1 MSLYIPCSPTVMLSR
16 GQSAARSDL
25 MLQDNNPPI
34 DALDREGGILVVTLS
49 GVELRSASILIDR
62 KFHEGMIGFVERLD
76 RPFSCLMPRL
86 TSAEAGH
93 AMDMIEVPKSELPY
107 RVNALEKPLLSAESL
122 RIIESSLEGVALAYL
137 GAFEDLN
144 QAVASACRGRDI
156 PYAVVSEY
164 TLQTELEIMRA
175 NTPSAARRL
184 WREARIRLGRHRR
197 LRLVASAQE
206 VHANGYPT
214 YRELAA
220 ANPRRMLFL
229 DTRARAQD
237 IISEADLRE
246 RLAARANRSPRL
258 LYAGRYHPMKGALD
272 VIKVGIELERLG
284 MDFQLDLY
292 GKGPLREPMALLASR
307 SNAAGKIKIHD
318 AVAYRPDLQRIAKQ
332 ADLFICCHVQGDPSC
347 TYLETFACG
356 VPIVGYANEM
366 WTPLSQ
372 DSGAGEVVP
381 KGDYKALAKTVARLL
396 GSSRLEELSL
406 RARNFAEANT
416 MEIAW
421 DRRISHLAAL
431 VRIPH

>member
-1 MSLYIPCSPTVMLSR
+1 MLE
-16 GQSAARSDL
+16 
-25 MLQDNNPPI
+25 DNNPPI
-34 DALDREGGILVVTLS
+34 DALGRRDGILVVALC
-49 GVELRSASILIDR
+49 GAELRSRSILIDR

-76 RPFSCLMPRL
+76 RPFSCLMPRF
-86 TSAEAGH
+86 TPAESSQ
-93 AMDMIEVPKSELPY
+93 AMDMIEVPISELPY
-107 RVNALEKPLLSAESL
+107 RANVLEKPLLGADSL
-122 RIIESSLEGVALAYL
+122 RIVERSLDGVALAYL

-144 QAVASACRGRDI
+144 LAVASACRGRDI

-175 NTPSAARRL
+175 NTSSAARRL
-184 WREARIRLGRHRR
+184 WREARIRLGKPRR
-197 LRLVASAQE
+197 LRFVASAQE

-220 ANPRRMLFL
+220 ANPRRMLFF
-229 DTRARAQD
+229 DTRARAED
-237 IISEADLRE
+237 IICESELCE
-246 RLAARANRSPRL
+246 RLASRANRRPRL
-258 LYAGRYHPMKGALD
+258 IYAGRYHPMKGTLD
-272 VIKVGIELERLG
+272 VIKVGIELDRLG

-292 GKGPLREPMALLASR
+292 GKGPLNEPMASLASQ

-318 AVAYRPDLQRIAKQ
+318 AVSYRPDLQRIAKQ

-381 KGDYKALAKTVARLL
+381 KGDYKALAKAVARLV
-396 GSSRLEELSL
+396 GTSRLAELSI
-406 RARNFAEANT
+406 RARNFAKANT

-431 VRIPH
+431 VRTPH

>member
-1 MSLYIPCSPTVMLSR
+1 MLSR

-49 GVELRSASILIDR
+49 GVELHSASILIDR

-122 RIIESSLEGVALAYL
+122 RIIESSLDGVALAYL

-214 YRELAA
+214 YWELAA

-246 RLAARANRSPRL
+246 RLAARANRPSRL

-284 MDFQLDLY
+284 MDFQLELY

-307 SNAAGKIKIHD
+307 SNAAGRLKSMTRLRIDRIFSGSRSKQISSSAATCRATLHVRTWKLLP
-318 AVAYRPDLQRIAKQ
+318 AAYRSWDTLTKCGH
-332 ADLFICCHVQGDPSC
+332 LF
-347 TYLETFACG
+347 LR
-356 VPIVGYANEM
+356 
-366 WTPLSQ
+366 TP
-372 DSGAGEVVP
+372 AP
-381 KGDYKALAKTVARLL
+381 ARLSLKAIIKRSPKQWL
-396 GSSRLEELSL
+396 GFWAHLVSRNCRSELATL
-406 RARNFAEANT
+406 P
-416 MEIAW
+416 
-421 DRRISHLAAL
+421 RRTPWRSHGTGVSRTWLPSFEFLTSA
-431 VRIPH
+431 

>member
-1 MSLYIPCSPTVMLSR
+1 MLE
-16 GQSAARSDL
+16 
-25 MLQDNNPPI
+25 DNNPRIGSLGPG
-34 DALDREGGILVVTLS
+34 GGILVLALCGT
-49 GVELRSASILIDR
+49 ELRPRSILIDR
-62 KFHEGMIGFVERLD
+62 KFHEGMMGYVERLD
-76 RPFSCLMPRL
+76 RPFSCLMPRF
-86 TSAEAGH
+86 TPAEASQ
-93 AMDMIEVPKSELPY
+93 AMDMIEVPISELPY
-107 RVNALEKPLLSAESL
+107 RVNLLEKPLLGADSL
-122 RIIESSLEGVALAYL
+122 RIIERSLDGVALAYL
-137 GAFEDLN
+137 GAFEGLN
-144 QAVASACRGRDI
+144 LAVANACRGRDI

-184 WREARIRLGRHRR
+184 WREARIRLAKNRR
-197 LRLVASAQE
+197 LRFVASARE

-214 YRELAA
+214 YGELAA
-220 ANPRRMLFL
+220 ANPRRMLFF
-229 DTRARAQD
+229 DTRARAED
-237 IISEADLRE
+237 IICEAELRE
-246 RLAARANRSPRL
+246 RLTSRGNRRPRL
-258 LYAGRYHPMKGALD
+258 IYAGRYHPMKGALD
-272 VIKVGIELERLG
+272 VIKVGIELDRLG

-292 GKGPLREPMALLASR
+292 GKGPLREPMESLASQ

-318 AVAYRPDLQRIAKQ
+318 AVSYRPDLQRIAKQ

-381 KGDYKALAKTVARLL
+381 KGDYKALAKAVSRLVGTARL
-396 GSSRLEELSL
+396 EDLSV
-406 RARNFAEANT
+406 RARHFAEANT

-431 VRIPH
+431 VQAPH